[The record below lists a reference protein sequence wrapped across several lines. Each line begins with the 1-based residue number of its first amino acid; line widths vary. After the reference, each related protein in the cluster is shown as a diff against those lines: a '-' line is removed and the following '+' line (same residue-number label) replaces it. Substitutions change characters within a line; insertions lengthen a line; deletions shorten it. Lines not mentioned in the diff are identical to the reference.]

1 MALCE
6 VKLDHLMVPYDPPSL
21 FLLENVQAKS
31 TSASVPPSWAVP
43 QSLENYSAG
52 VEMSTKA
59 ILKHLSV
66 DV

>member
-6 VKLDHLMVPYDPPSL
+6 VQLDHLMVPYDPPSL

-31 TSASVPPSWAVP
+31 TSASVPPSWA

-52 VEMSTKA
+52 VEMNTKA
-59 ILKHLSV
+59 ILKHLEA